1 MSDNNNIS
9 NKILAVRGMN
19 DILPP
24 DSTNWEYLER
34 VIIDWL
40 HSYGYMNLRVPIV
53 EQTRLFERGIGSV
66 TDIVEKEMYSFVDGL
81 NGECLTIRP
90 EITAGI
96 VRSFIEHNFAY
107 KRPRRVYS
115 IGPVFRH
122 ERPQAGRYRQ
132 FNQIDVETIGFNDP
146 DIDAELIIMA
156 SDLWKKLGISNI
168 RLELNSIGLLEDRTL
183 YKQELVSFFEKNID
197 SLDNVSRNRMYS
209 NPLRILDSKNL
220 EMQSLLSKAPN
231 LFDFL
236 STSSLNHFEKVCSF
250 LDKSGVKY
258 NINNR
263 LVRGLDYYNLT
274 VFEWISS
281 ELGSQGTVCGGG
293 RYDGLIESLGGK
305 KIPAAGFAIGFERI
319 LEIWKKSNIDNN
331 CNNSECDIYI
341 MHDSLKNQLISLK
354 TSEQLRNLGFSVILH
369 SGRDNFK
376 RQFKMADS
384 CGALV
389 AIIFGENE
397 IINNSVSVKFL
408 NKYQNGICKEQE
420 IVPIEKLAS
429 FLKKR
434 LKDD

>member
-1 MSDNNNIS
+1 MSDNNNIL
-9 NKILAVRGMN
+9 NKILAIRGMN

-24 DSTNWEYLER
+24 DSTNWEYLEKM
-34 VIIDWL
+34 VMDWL
-40 HSYGYMNLRVPIV
+40 HSYGYMNLRVPLV
-53 EQTRLFERGIGSV
+53 EHTRLFERGIGSV
-66 TDIVEKEMYSFVDGL
+66 TDIVEKEMYSFVDSL

-96 VRSFIEHNFAY
+96 VRAFIEHNIAY
-107 KRPRRVYS
+107 ERPRRVYS

-132 FNQIDVETIGFNDP
+132 FNQIDVETIGFPDP
-146 DIDAELIIMA
+146 DIDAELIIMV

-168 RLELNSIGLLEDRTL
+168 RLELNSIGLLKERTV

-197 SLDNVSRNRMYS
+197 SLDNASRNRIYS
-209 NPLRILDSKNL
+209 NPLRILDSKNP
-220 EMQSLLSKAPN
+220 EMQSLIINAPN

-236 STSSLNHFEKVCSF
+236 STKSINNFEKVCSF
-250 LDKSGVKY
+250 LDKSEVKY

-274 VFEWISS
+274 VFEWISND
-281 ELGSQGTVCGGG
+281 LGSQGTVCGGG

-305 KIPAAGFAIGFERI
+305 KIPAAGFAIGFERL
-319 LEIWKKSNIDNN
+319 LEIWRKSNIDNN
-331 CNNSECDIYI
+331 CSKGECDIYI

-354 TSEQLRNLGFSVILH
+354 ISEQLRNSGFSVILH

-376 RQFKMADS
+376 RQFKTADS
-384 CGALV
+384 CGALIAV
-389 AIIFGENE
+389 IFGENE
-397 IINNSVSVKFL
+397 IINNSVGVKILRKYSDDVL
-408 NKYQNGICKEQE
+408 NEQE
-420 IVPIEKLAS
+420 TIPIENLVS

-434 LKDD
+434 FRK